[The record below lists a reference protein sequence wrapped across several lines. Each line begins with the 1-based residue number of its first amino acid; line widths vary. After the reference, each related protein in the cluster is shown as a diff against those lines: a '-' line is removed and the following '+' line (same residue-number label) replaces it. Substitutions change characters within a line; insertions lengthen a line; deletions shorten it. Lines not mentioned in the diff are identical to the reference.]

1 MQAGKKSLPRQ
12 SPPSQFVPSFSLQPL
27 AKKDF
32 SHTGDIVWAN
42 SNMSALVFSVDDF
55 LGALLSVLPSVGG

>member
-1 MQAGKKSLPRQ
+1 MLVRKNLPRH
-12 SPPSQFVPSFSLQPL
+12 SPPSQSVPSISLQPL
-27 AKKDF
+27 AKKDLP
-32 SHTGDIVWAN
+32 HTGDIVWAN